1 MAAGGAGVAHC
12 PPPADTKTMATKDI
26 TLEKTLPHNLDAER
40 SMLGAILLDD
50 RLYNNAAEFITRDD
64 LYQESH
70 KKIFARMEKLSASS
84 HPIDLITLKDELSRA
99 GELEAV
105 GGAAYI
111 ASLVDGVPRTSNIE
125 HYARIV
131 KDKSVLRRLI
141 YSANEIILRAF
152 STEEEALDILE
163 QAEKSIFEIS
173 QAHIQTGFVELGE
186 LIKLSIADIEHRS
199 GRQEIVTGIATGFY
213 ELDPLTAGFQKSDLV
228 IVAARPGLGKTS
240 FCLNVA
246 AHAALRQGL
255 VVGIFSLEMAG
266 TQLVHRLLC
275 SEARQDSARA
285 RNGTLGR
292 DGIRKIVEAA
302 EKFSEAKI
310 YIDDTAGISM
320 VEMRSKARRLKSEIG
335 LDMVV
340 VDYLQLM
347 SGRGRFENRQQEIS
361 SISRSLKGLAKE
373 LNIPVVAISQL
384 SRAPEQRRGD
394 HRPQLSDLR
403 ESGSIEQDADLVLFL
418 YRPPARSDEVE
429 GFGDDRVIELI
440 IGKQR
445 NGPTG
450 ALKLVFQ
457 GEYTRFEN
465 PARSE

>member
-1 MAAGGAGVAHC
+1 
-12 PPPADTKTMATKDI
+12 MATKDI

-40 SMLGAILLDD
+40 SVLGAILLDD
-50 RLYNNAAEFITRDD
+50 RLYNHAAEFLTREDF
-64 LYQESH
+64 YPENH
-70 KKIFARMEKLSASS
+70 KVLFGRMETLSGASR
-84 HPIDLITLKDELSRA
+84 PIDLITLKDELNRT
-99 GELEAV
+99 GELETI

-111 ASLVDGVPRTSNIE
+111 ASLIDGVPRTSNIE

-141 YSANEIILRAF
+141 YSANEIILKSF
-152 STEEEALDILE
+152 STEEDALDILE
-163 QAEKSIFEIS
+163 EAEKSIFEIS
-173 QAHIQTGFVELGE
+173 EDNIQTGFVEINE
-186 LIKLSIADIEHRS
+186 LLKHSIANIEQRA
-199 GRQEIVTGIATGFY
+199 GRQELVTGVETGFY
-213 ELDPLTAGFQKSDLV
+213 ELDPLTAGFQKSELV
-228 IVAARPGLGKTS
+228 IVAARPGLGKTA

-246 AHAALRQGL
+246 AHAALRNGL

-275 SEARQDSARA
+275 SEARQDASRA

-292 DGIRKIVEAA
+292 EGIRKIVEAA
-302 EKFSEAKI
+302 ERLSEAKI
-310 YIDDTAGISM
+310 YIDDTAGISI
-320 VEMRSKARRLKSEIG
+320 VEMRSKARRLKADAG
-335 LDMVV
+335 LDLAI

-347 SGRGRFENRQQEIS
+347 SGRARYENRQQEIS
-361 SISRSLKGLAKE
+361 AISRSLKGLAKE

-394 HRPQLSDLR
+394 HQPQLSDLR

-418 YRPPARSDEVE
+418 YKPPAPADEPT
-429 GFGDDRVIELI
+429 GFGDDRLIELI

-450 ALKLVFQ
+450 RMKLVFQ

-465 PARSE
+465 PAREE